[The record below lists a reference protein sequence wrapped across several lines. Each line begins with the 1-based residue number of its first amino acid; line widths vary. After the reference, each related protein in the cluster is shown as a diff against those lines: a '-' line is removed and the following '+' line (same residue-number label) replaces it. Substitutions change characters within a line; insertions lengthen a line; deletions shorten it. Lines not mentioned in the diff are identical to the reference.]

1 MKKKLDN
8 IFLLVK
14 IFSCESRFPRRTFV
28 RRKTMSN
35 SFSCHFAIFQK
46 KKKRYKYLEFEPLI
60 EQKCLVVFLN
70 YVS

>member
-1 MKKKLDN
+1 MKKKLDK

-35 SFSCHFAIFQK
+35 SFSCHFVIFQK
-46 KKKRYKYLEFEPLI
+46 KKKDINTWGLSHLLSKS
-60 EQKCLVVFLN
+60 V
-70 YVS
+70 

>member
-1 MKKKLDN
+1 MKKKLDK

-14 IFSCESRFPRRTFV
+14 VFSCKSRFPRRTFV

-46 KKKRYKYLEFEPLI
+46 KNKRYKYLEFEPLI

>member
-1 MKKKLDN
+1 MKKKLDK

-35 SFSCHFAIFQK
+35 SLSCHFAIFQK
-46 KKKRYKYLEFEPLI
+46 KKRKKYLEFEPLI